1 MNDGWSRDEEEE
13 YDDDD
18 ADDEK
23 RTPTDSAAD
32 KEAKHQSKRPPVLIN
47 HADEKRIFRYQR
59 PSQKPFYFLTHILIL
74 LMRSHNPQA
83 QEKLKPLIQRLWNPF
98 KKYSVGKMQPM

>member
-18 ADDEK
+18 ADNGDEK

-47 HADEKRIFRYQR
+47 HADDKRIFKYSIRDLHKNLSI
-59 PSQKPFYFLTHILIL
+59 PTPKACLVPNKFWSCSW
-74 LMRSHNPQA
+74 MRSHNP
-83 QEKLKPLIQRLWNPF
+83 
-98 KKYSVGKMQPM
+98 GKN